1 MLCFYAPVSRH
12 HDLGTLFMSLFMKA
26 IQNAILTYLN
36 NAAITSSH
44 NYQTVKEIIS
54 ITIQQY
60 MISQEKKLFI
70 YKSILKLKI

>member
-12 HDLGTLFMSLFMKA
+12 HDLGTLFIKA